1 MQVGRNSL
9 LPAIAAGY
17 LIASFATPPAATAL
31 QQWLSIGH
39 NATFENTVGGDLIL
53 PGGSL
58 DPTDLLDGVAKTTKI
73 LFTAHVQVVLV
84 TQDTGMTDTA
94 PIMIDH
100 LVEITATVPG
110 KRRPKRVA
118 RMQAQLVDG
127 EATMNASV
135 NAKKMIGK
143 GIVTFDI
150 VATGDAIEPYT
161 ADVTYKMELPP
172 DSGSR

>member
-1 MQVGRNSL
+1 MQIGRNSL
-9 LPAIAAGY
+9 LPALAAGY
-17 LIASFATPPAATAL
+17 LIASFAAPPAVAAL
-31 QQWLSIGH
+31 QQWLSISH
-39 NATFENTVGGDLIL
+39 NAVFENTVGGELIL

-58 DPTDLLDGVAKTTKI
+58 DPTDLLDGIDKTAKI
-73 LFTAHVQVVLV
+73 LFTAQVLV
-84 TQDTGMTDTA
+84 QLTQDTGMTETA

-110 KRRPKRVA
+110 KKRPKRVA

-127 EATMNASV
+127 AATMNASV
-135 NAKKMIGK
+135 TAKKMIGK

-161 ADVTYKMELPP
+161 ADVTYKMERPS